1 MKIFFII
8 GALVCIILVG
18 CSGTRQAVGIEKT
31 TTASTEKE
39 MRTDSDGEHEE
50 VNVSMVTLKTEDG
63 IMLKGTFYQGNTNGK
78 GIILLH
84 MLGRTRRDWDAFAS
98 RLQRKE
104 GYSVIS
110 IDSRGHGESGG
121 ERNLGADFNKM
132 ALDVKAAKQFLADK
146 GISTVGI
153 AGASIGANTALN
165 YAASDPSVKSIVL
178 MSPGLDY
185 RGVQTEQSSK
195 KYGGNVLV
203 IASRE
208 DSYAADSSQA
218 LYGNIPGKKQIKIYQ
233 ELGHGTVMLSSE
245 EVQSMVFDWLRETVK

>member
-1 MKIFFII
+1 MFFVI
-8 GALVCIILVG
+8 GTLVCIILAG
-18 CSGTRQAVGIEKT
+18 RSGTRQAVGIEKT
-31 TTASTEKE
+31 ITTSTEKE
-39 MRTDSDGEHEE
+39 MRTDSDGEHKE

-110 IDSRGHGESGG
+110 IDSRGHGESSGDRGFVSG
-121 ERNLGADFNKM
+121 ELNKM

-146 GISTVGI
+146 EISTVGI

-233 ELGHGTVMLSSE
+233 GLGHGTAMLSSE
-245 EVQSMVFDWLRETVK
+245 EVQSMIFDWLRETVK